1 MAATYLF
8 EILTP
13 QKTIYSGRIS
23 SLVGPGTNGFFGVL
37 ANHAPLVAES
47 SGGKLKIRE
56 ESQTERQFEV
66 GPGFFEVLKNRVI
79 LLTKKA
85 DKIGPDT

>member
-13 QKTIYSGRIS
+13 QKTVYSGRIS
-23 SLVGPGTNGFFGVL
+23 SLVGPAANGFFGIL

-56 ESQTERQFEV
+56 ESETERHFEV

-79 LLTKKA
+79 LLTKKTE
-85 DKIGPDT
+85 PLS